1 MIATG
6 SPFSRAN
13 AATWAAH
20 LRGGTAARDWLV
32 QARRSSGP
40 LAISVVSLTEIG
52 GGMRPPER
60 REVIRLLASMQ
71 RFEVTERVAWR
82 AATLMQQ
89 YRRSHSG
96 IGPGGYLIAATAL
109 TEGLELAT
117 LNVRHYPM
125 SRIGAP
131 VLSLRRR
138 SERAAGGHA
147 RAMTIRS
154 VGVEEELLLV
164 DPGSG
169 QPLAV
174 AETALE
180 AAETVAGETGDRADD
195 DAAETLAFE
204 LQRQQLET
212 NSKPCHDL
220 AELAGELR
228 RCRSLAAEVAGR
240 AGARIAALG
249 TSPAPVVP
257 QLVREGRYLRMARA
271 FGPIA
276 TGQLTCGCHVHV
288 EVPSADEAAAA
299 LDRIRPWLAVLLA
312 ISANSPFWQG
322 QDSSYAS
329 FRYQE
334 WGRWPS
340 AGPTE
345 PFGTAEGY
353 RRAVRQM
360 VSTGTLLDT
369 GMVYFD
375 ARLSEH
381 YPTLEIRIADVCLC
395 ADDAVLLAALCRAL
409 VDTEARRWRAGEDVP
424 RQRMEM
430 LRLAAWRASRSGL
443 DDALLNPRTGLP
455 EPAGTVAKALFDHVR
470 DALDEAGDTTAV
482 NDLLAAVLSR
492 GNGAAF
498 QRAAYRDGGMSRM
511 IDGAAD
517 ATTR

>member
-1 MIATG
+1 MNGTGEDAQPTTYRTPAATSMAPPATPLATRMRDRQPCVRLEESERAVLAEQELARRRARTARRRQYRRGCRAQPRVQVAGQEGGRGLLRDLLMAPPQRAVPGGDHRDAAAGVRQALDLDVPRMVQVALGKALRPAARDGSRPHGPRAGVRDLGGRPGDDDAFSPPAEAALIATG

-257 QLVREGRYLRMARA
+257 PLVRAGRTLGMARA

-276 TGQLTCGCHVHV
+276 TGQLACGCHV
-288 EVPSADEAAAA
+288 
-299 LDRIRPWLAVLLA
+299 
-312 ISANSPFWQG
+312 
-322 QDSSYAS
+322 
-329 FRYQE
+329 
-334 WGRWPS
+334 
-340 AGPTE
+340 
-345 PFGTAEGY
+345 
-353 RRAVRQM
+353 
-360 VSTGTLLDT
+360 
-369 GMVYFD
+369 
-375 ARLSEH
+375 
-381 YPTLEIRIADVCLC
+381 
-395 ADDAVLLAALCRAL
+395 
-409 VDTEARRWRAGEDVP
+409 
-424 RQRMEM
+424 
-430 LRLAAWRASRSGL
+430 
-443 DDALLNPRTGLP
+443 
-455 EPAGTVAKALFDHVR
+455 
-470 DALDEAGDTTAV
+470 
-482 NDLLAAVLSR
+482 
-492 GNGAAF
+492 
-498 QRAAYRDGGMSRM
+498 
-511 IDGAAD
+511 
-517 ATTR
+517 